1 MRIILFNL
9 IILGCSVSSSIKF
22 KNLNTRALIESDK
35 SIVYFIKPQGVLDSK
50 IFLLNHAKR
59 IGLLKNGS
67 YFYRYLNPG
76 SHRFNFAD
84 EFIVDPT
91 VLNLELQAGQEYY
104 LLLQEYEVSTFASSV
119 AVDKKYGLRLKK
131 IPKAEADLSLQGLSE
146 IDLESNTHIWQNQ
159 D

>member
-1 MRIILFNL
+1 MNKIIILLFVL
-9 IILGCSVSSSIKF
+9 SCASSSELKY
-22 KNLNTRALIESDK
+22 KDLTTRAVPNERQAAI
-35 SIVYFIKPQGVLDSK
+35 YFIKSQGMLNSK
-50 IFLLNHAKR
+50 VFILNHARR

-67 YFYRYLNPG
+67 YFYKYLNPG
-76 SHRFNFAD
+76 LHRFNFAD

-131 IPKAEADLSLQGLSE
+131 IPKAEAEISLQGLSE
-146 IDLESNTHIWQNQ
+146 IDLESNSHIWQNQ